1 MMQYMCLSGRSIPYI
16 IYKVLHALR
25 QGQISNNNNDAS
37 NNNIDENNNNNNKSN
52 KILRIIDGIERRRS
66 SGGIE

>member
-25 QGQISNNNNDAS
+25 QGQISNKNNDAS
-37 NNNIDENNNNNNKSN
+37 NNIIDENNIIMENNK
-52 KILRIIDGIERRRS
+52 IVIIIDGIERRRI

>member
-25 QGQISNNNNDAS
+25 QGQISNNNNDDS
-37 NNNIDENNNNNNKSN
+37 KNHIDENTKVL
-52 KILRIIDGIERRRS
+52 IIIDGIERC
-66 SGGIE
+66 I